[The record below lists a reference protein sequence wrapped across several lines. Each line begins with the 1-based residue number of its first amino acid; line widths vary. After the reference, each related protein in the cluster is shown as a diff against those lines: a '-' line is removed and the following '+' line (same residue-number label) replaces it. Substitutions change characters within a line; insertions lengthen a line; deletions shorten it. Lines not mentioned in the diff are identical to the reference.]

1 MVNLTSLL
9 GKRCRRLSGSNET
22 YAVLEEDTDIPEG
35 GIEFDLPP
43 ELHKKVPKALLSSIR
58 RLHFNSGHPPN
69 AELERIVRLSGGSEI
84 ARAAVKGI
92 RCSVCRKASAT
103 KSAKPGK
110 VRTNIG
116 QFNDTLLI
124 DLGYEKDS
132 LGQTDGFAVMVDEGT
147 DWCVVKYLSS
157 GKTAAELYPIAEEGW
172 VDLAGPP
179 DKLVGDSERG
189 FASEEFATKCRKARL
204 SERLER
210 YAQSFGR

>member
-1 MVNLTSLL
+1 MAATRPV
-9 GKRCRRLSGSNET
+9 
-22 YAVLEEDTDIPEG
+22 YAILQEDTDISEG

-116 QFNDTLLI
+116 QFNDTLFI
-124 DLGYEKDS
+124 AWDMRKIPWDKPMDLLLWWMRLVCSQVPWIRKDS
-132 LGQTDGFAVMVDEGT
+132 
-147 DWCVVKYLSS
+147 SR
-157 GKTAAELYPIAEEGW
+157 II
-172 VDLAGPP
+172 
-179 DKLVGDSERG
+179 
-189 FASEEFATKCRKARL
+189 
-204 SERLER
+204 
-210 YAQSFGR
+210 